1 MSNPSSWGYVIFA
14 FVLLVLFSAFF
25 SGMEAA
31 LLSVSRI
38 KLESMAAKGSVV
50 AKKILDLKKNPER
63 FISPIVLGNNFVNI
77 LASVLATYF
86 SVVFAEAKHISP
98 SSSLFWVTV
107 SLTVIIV
114 IFGEMIPKSIAAY
127 NPEKFS
133 GMFFYIFFF
142 FWIVLFPFAWVLS
155 EISKFF
161 LTMFGIRKN
170 VKTVFEN
177 SEEFITMLH
186 LGKEEGIIE
195 KSEEKMIF
203 SIFEFGDTLVRE
215 VMTPRVDMVTIPINA
230 TIDEVLSVVVKSNH
244 SRIPVYSGKIDN
256 IVGILYI
263 KDLFKIF
270 KAHEGTKRI
279 KLKEIL
285 RPAYFVPETK
295 RVDELFREMQKKK
308 IQMAIVFDEYGGV
321 SGLVTMEDLLEEI
334 VGEIQDEYEV
344 EETTLQKI
352 EENVYIISG
361 MMSIDDFNEQFGS
374 NLSDEEADTIGGIIL
389 EKLGRLPNPGEE
401 VEVENFK
408 LIPVKVRNRRIVQ
421 IKVIVKSKEAKN
433 EQRKTD

>member
-1 MSNPSSWGYVIFA
+1 MEPSSWGYIILE
-14 FVLLVLFSAFF
+14 FVLLIAFSAFF

-38 KLESMAAKGSVV
+38 KLESMATKGSKI
-50 AKKILDLKKNPER
+50 AQKILDLKKNPEK

-86 SVVFAEAKHISP
+86 SVIIAKTHNLS
-98 SSSLFWVTV
+98 TTT
-107 SLTVIIV
+107 SLTITTVILTVVIV
-114 IFGEMIPKSIAAY
+114 IFGEMIPKSVAAY

-133 GMFFYIFFF
+133 LSFFYIFSF
-142 FWIVLFPFAWVLS
+142 FWLVLFPFAWLLS
-155 EISKFF
+155 EISKGF
-161 LTMFGIRKN
+161 LLLFGIKRN
-170 VKTVFEN
+170 VKTVFKN
-177 SEEFITMLH
+177 PEELIMMLH

-215 VMTPRVDMVTIPINA
+215 VMTPRVDMVTVPINA
-230 TIDEVLSVVVKSNH
+230 RLDEILRIIVESNH
-244 SRIPVYSGKIDN
+244 SRIPVYKGKIDN

-263 KDLFKIF
+263 KDLFKLFLSGKDKEKIN
-270 KAHEGTKRI
+270 
-279 KLKEIL
+279 LKDIL

-295 RVDELFREMQKKK
+295 RVDELFKEMQKKK
-308 IQMAIVFDEYGGV
+308 IQIAIVFDEYGGV

-344 EETTLQKI
+344 EEKSFQKI
-352 EENVYIISG
+352 GNNAYLVSG
-361 MMSIDDFNEQFGS
+361 MMSIDDFNDEFNA

-389 EKLGRLPNPGEE
+389 EKLGRLPRPGEE
-401 VEVENFK
+401 IDVENFK
-408 LIPVKVRNRRIVQ
+408 FIVNKIRGRRIVQ
-421 IKVIVKSKEAKN
+421 IKVITKNKEAK
-433 EQRKTD
+433 

>member
-1 MSNPSSWGYVIFA
+1 MSNPASWGYVIFA
-14 FVLLVLFSAFF
+14 FVLLVLLSAFF

-38 KLESMAAKGSVV
+38 KLESMATKGSVI
-50 AKKILDLKKNPER
+50 AKKILELKKNPEK

-77 LASVLATYF
+77 LASVLTTYF
-86 SVVFAEAKHISP
+86 SVTLAKTKHISP
-98 SSSLFWVTV
+98 SLSLMWVTV
-107 SLTVIIV
+107 ALTVVIV
-114 IFGEMIPKSIAAY
+114 IFGEMIPKSVAAY

-133 GMFFYIFFF
+133 NRFFYLFYF

-155 EISKFF
+155 KISKFF
-161 LTMFGIRKN
+161 LLIFGVKEN

-215 VMTPRVDMVTIPINA
+215 VMTPRVDMVTIPVSA
-230 TIDEVLSVVVKSNH
+230 TIEQILNVVVKSNH
-244 SRIPVYSGKIDN
+244 SRIPVYNGKIDN
-256 IVGILYI
+256 IIGILYT

-270 KAHEGTKRI
+270 QMKADSRQKV
-279 KLKEIL
+279 KLKDIL

-344 EETTLQKI
+344 EEKTFQKI
-352 EENVYIISG
+352 GENVYLISG
-361 MMSIDDFNEQFGS
+361 MMSIDDFNEQFEA

-389 EKLGRLPNPGEE
+389 EKLGRLPSPGEE
-401 VEVENFK
+401 VEIDGFK
-408 LIPVKVRNRRIVQ
+408 LIPIKVRNRRIVQ
-421 IKVIVKSKEAKN
+421 IKVILKNKEAK
-433 EQRKTD
+433 K

>member
-1 MSNPSSWGYVIFA
+1 MSNPASWGYVIFA

-38 KLESMAAKGSVV
+38 KLESMATKGSVI
-50 AKKILDLKKNPER
+50 AKKILELKKNPEK

-86 SVVFAEAKHISP
+86 SVVLAEAKHVSP
-98 SSSLFWVTV
+98 SVSLMWVTV
-107 SLTVIIV
+107 ALTVVIV
-114 IFGEMIPKSIAAY
+114 IFGEMIPKSVAAY

-133 GMFFYIFFF
+133 NTFFYLFFF

-155 EISKFF
+155 KVSKFF
-161 LTMFGIRKN
+161 LVIFGVKEN

-215 VMTPRVDMVTIPINA
+215 VMTPRVDMVTIPVNA
-230 TIDEVLSVVVKSNH
+230 TIDQILNVVIESNH

-256 IVGILYI
+256 IIGILYI

-270 KAHEGTKRI
+270 KMHSQNRDKI
-279 KLKEIL
+279 KLKDIL

-344 EETTLQKI
+344 EEKTFQKI
-352 EENVYIISG
+352 GENVYLISG
-361 MMSIDDFNEQFGS
+361 MMSIDDFNEQFEA

-389 EKLGRLPNPGEE
+389 EKLGRLPSPGEE
-401 VEVENFK
+401 IEIDGFK
-408 LIPVKVRNRRIVQ
+408 LIPIKVRNRRIVQ
-421 IKVIVKSKEAKN
+421 IKVILKNKEVKK
-433 EQRKTD
+433 

>member
-1 MSNPSSWGYVIFA
+1 MDPTGWAYIIVGFI
-14 FVLLVLFSAFF
+14 LLVAFSAFF

-38 KLESMAAKGSVV
+38 KLESMASKGSKT
-50 AKKILDLKKNPER
+50 AKKILDLKQNPER

-86 SVVFAEAKHISP
+86 STMFAKTHDLP
-98 SSSLFWVTV
+98 LSSSILITT
-107 SLTVIIV
+107 LTLTIIVV
-114 IFGEMIPKSIAAY
+114 IFGEMIPKSVAAY

-133 GMFFYIFFF
+133 TSSFYIFSF
-142 FWIVLFPFAWVLS
+142 FWVILFPFAWLLS
-155 EISKFF
+155 EVSRGF
-161 LTMFGIRKN
+161 LTLLGIKKD
-170 VKTVFEN
+170 VKTVFRTP
-177 SEEFITMLH
+177 EELIMMLH

-215 VMTPRVDMVTIPINA
+215 VMTPRVDMVTIPITTNLNQ
-230 TIDEVLSVVVKSNH
+230 ILNIIVQNNH
-244 SRIPVYSGKIDN
+244 SRIPVYKGKVDN

-263 KDLFKIF
+263 KDLFKLFLSGIDEN
-270 KAHEGTKRI
+270 KI
-279 KLKEIL
+279 KLKDIL

-308 IQMAIVFDEYGGV
+308 IQISISFDEYGGV

-344 EETTLQKI
+344 EEKSFQKI
-352 EENVYIISG
+352 GDNVYLVSG
-361 MMSIDDFNEQFGS
+361 MMSIDDFNEQFEAD
-374 NLSDEEADTIGGIIL
+374 LPDEEADTIGGIIL
-389 EKLGRLPNPGEE
+389 EKLGKLPRPGEE
-401 VEVENFK
+401 VEASNFK
-408 LIPVKVRNRRIVQ
+408 FIVNKIRGRRIVQ
-421 IKVIVKSKEAKN
+421 IKVILKDKEAK
-433 EQRKTD
+433 